1 MAIDPAS
8 VDWTA
13 ARRASY
19 LLRQTFRY
27 EYPEPINDLK
37 HRLVV
42 IPPERFGDQRRL
54 RHHVLVAGRAQGV
67 LSNAERA
74 QGALSAEI
82 DGLQCADKADKF
94 GNVVFEVFAPRV
106 RQAIEF
112 AAEVSVERHAA
123 EPNRLGNGWLADGYL
138 LEQSPLTAADGR
150 ILRAAEKL
158 HDSAEWGL
166 PLADRINDWVYQSMT
181 YRMGATGVR
190 TTAAEAL
197 AMGTGVCQDYA
208 HLMLAVCRACGLP
221 ARYVSGHLL
230 GQGGTHAW
238 VEVVLPT
245 RDGTGEAIAWTFDPT
260 HASRG
265 GMGHV
270 TIAIGADYS
279 DVAPTSGSY
288 VSRTRGR
295 LIASKKVTLTDVSYL
310 G

>member
-8 VDWTA
+8 VDWLV

-19 LLRQTFRY
+19 QLTQTFRY
-27 EYPEPINDLK
+27 EYPEPIRDLN

-54 RHHVLVAGRAQGV
+54 RHRLSVELEGVEFVNRAD
-67 LSNAERA
+67 R
-74 QGALSAEI
+74 
-82 DGLQCADKADKF
+82 F
-94 GNVVFEVFAPRV
+94 GNVIFEVFASRV
-106 RQAIEF
+106 SEAIEF
-112 AAEVSVERHAA
+112 VAEVSVERFAE
-123 EPNRLGNGWLADGYL
+123 EPNRLGVDWLADGYL
-138 LEQSPLTAADGR
+138 LEQSRLTAADES
-150 ILRAAEKL
+150 ILRVAEKL
-158 HDSAEWGL
+158 GASAEWGL

-181 YRMGATGVR
+181 YKIGATGVH
-190 TTAAEAL
+190 TSAAEAL

-221 ARYVSGHLL
+221 SRYVSGHLL

-245 RDGTGEAIAWTFDPT
+245 RDGTGDAVAWAFDPT

-265 GMGHV
+265 GLGYV
-270 TIAIGADYS
+270 TIAVGADYG

-288 VSRTRGR
+288 LSRTSGT
-295 LIASKKVTLTDVSYL
+295 LIATKKVTITDVSYA